1 MEARSISYHSKQI
14 EALNALSVD
23 SDIRQVLYGGGVGG
37 GKSFLG
43 CDWQIK
49 RRIKY
54 AGTRGLI
61 GRSELKKLRLSTM
74 ATFFELCGSYGL
86 VAGKHFTYNGQD
98 HIIKW
103 YNGSETILMDL
114 ADLPSDPEFQ
124 RFGSL
129 EITDSFVDEAGEVSQ
144 KCIDILSSRL
154 RYKLINDKPKLLMT
168 CNPHKGWLFT
178 EFYDAQR
185 NGTMR
190 FDRAFIQALPTDNP
204 HISPTYLESLQL
216 LPEVDRKRLLEGDW
230 DYDETKNRLYEFD
243 DLLRCFRLP
252 NNDNSNIDKFI
263 TADIARMGGDRTVIV
278 LWNGLHAEK
287 FIVLKQK
294 PINEVVDTIRQLAFS
309 NGVRLSNVLVDEDG
323 VGGGAV
329 DFLKCKGF
337 LNGGKSVRDN
347 YLNLKSDCYFKL
359 GELIT
364 SNAITFESTHKDTIV
379 KELEMVRREKVDSD
393 SKLRVTNKED
403 LKKKHGLSPDF
414 ADAIMMRAYYELKSN
429 YGKFAFM

>member
-1 MEARSISYHSKQI
+1 
-14 EALNALSVD
+14 
-23 SDIRQVLYGGGVGG
+23 
-37 GKSFLG
+37 
-43 CDWQIK
+43 
-49 RRIKY
+49 
-54 AGTRGLI
+54 
-61 GRSELKKLRLSTM
+61 
-74 ATFFELCGSYGL
+74 
-86 VAGKHFTYNGQD
+86 
-98 HIIKW
+98 
-103 YNGSETILMDL
+103 
-114 ADLPSDPEFQ
+114 
-124 RFGSL
+124 
-129 EITDSFVDEAGEVSQ
+129 
-144 KCIDILSSRL
+144 
-154 RYKLINDKPKLLMT
+154 
-168 CNPHKGWLFT
+168 
-178 EFYDAQR
+178 
-185 NGTMR
+185 
-190 FDRAFIQALPTDNP
+190 
-204 HISPTYLESLQL
+204 
-216 LPEVDRKRLLEGDW
+216 LEGDW